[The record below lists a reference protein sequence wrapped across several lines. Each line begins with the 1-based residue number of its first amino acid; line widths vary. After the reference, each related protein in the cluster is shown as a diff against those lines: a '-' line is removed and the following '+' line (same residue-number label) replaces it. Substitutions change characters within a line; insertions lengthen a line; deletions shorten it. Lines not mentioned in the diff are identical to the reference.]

1 MKQYLN
7 VSEAAT
13 ELGTSEA
20 HIRNLVRGI
29 RSATPERYHDSDI
42 IGRGKIAV
50 RFVTLV
56 DFANYGDDLRT
67 APPYKPLELERELG
81 IGDAQFVNVHDLA
94 VELFRVMV
102 GNIGRIT
109 V

>member
-1 MKQYLN
+1 MKQFLN
-7 VSEAAT
+7 VSEAAA
-13 ELGTSEA
+13 ELGTSKA
-20 HIRNLVRGI
+20 HIRNLVKGI

-56 DFANYGDDLRT
+56 DYANYGDNLKT
-67 APPYKPLELERELG
+67 APAYKPLEMERELG
-81 IGDAQFVNVHDLA
+81 IGQPAVNPHDLA
-94 VELFRVMV
+94 VEVVRTVISMV
-102 GNIGRIT
+102 GGIT

>member
-1 MKQYLN
+1 MKQYLS

-50 RFVTLV
+50 RFVTLA

-81 IGDAQFVNVHDLA
+81 IGHPAVNPHDLA
-94 VELFRVMV
+94 VEVVRTVISMV
-102 GNIGRIT
+102 GGIT

>member
-1 MKQYLN
+1 MKQYLS

-42 IGRGKIAV
+42 IGRGKMAV
-50 RFVTLV
+50 RFVALV
-56 DFANYGDDLRT
+56 DFANYGDDLGN
-67 APPYKPLELERELG
+67 APAYKPLEMERELG
-81 IGDAQFVNVHDLA
+81 IGQPAVNPHDLA
-94 VELFRVMV
+94 VEVVRTVVSMV
-102 GNIGRIT
+102 GGIT

>member
-1 MKQYLN
+1 MKQYLS

-13 ELGTSEA
+13 GLGTSEA
-20 HIRNLVRGI
+20 HIRNLVKGI

-56 DFANYGDDLRT
+56 DYANYGDNLKT
-67 APPYKPLELERELG
+67 APAYKPLEMERELG
-81 IGDAQFVNVHDLA
+81 IGQPAVNPHDLA
-94 VELFRVMV
+94 VEVVRTVISMV
-102 GNIGRIT
+102 GGIT

>member
-1 MKQYLN
+1 MKQFLSI
-7 VSEAAT
+7 SEAAT

-50 RFVTLV
+50 RFVALA

-81 IGDAQFVNVHDLA
+81 IGQPAVNPHDLA
-94 VELFRVMV
+94 IEVVRAVIGMV
-102 GNIGRIT
+102 GR
-109 V
+109 VEV

>member
-1 MKQYLN
+1 MMNFEMLEAF
-7 VSEAAT
+7 VAAAESESFFNT
-13 ELGTSEA
+13 KGDPHRFQS
-20 HIRNLVRGI
+20 
-29 RSATPERYHDSDI
+29 SASKEI
-42 IGRGKIAV
+42 
-50 RFVTLV
+50 
-56 DFANYGDDLRT
+56 
-67 APPYKPLELERELG
+67 LELERELG

>member
-1 MKQYLN
+1 MKQYLS

-20 HIRNLVRGI
+20 HIRNLVKGI

-56 DFANYGDDLRT
+56 DYANYGDNLT
-67 APPYKPLELERELG
+67 IAPAYKPLEMERELG
-81 IGDAQFVNVHDLA
+81 IGQPAVNPHDLA
-94 VELFRVMV
+94 VEVVRTVISMV
-102 GNIGRIT
+102 GGIT

>member
-1 MKQYLN
+1 MKQYLS

-50 RFVTLV
+50 RFVTLA

-81 IGDAQFVNVHDLA
+81 IGQPAVNPHDLA
-94 VELFRVMV
+94 IELFRVIV